1 MLFDRVI
8 SPITLAL
15 ERNLLRPPF
24 GQSLVATAQ
33 AAS

>member
-8 SPITLAL
+8 SPVTIAL
-15 ERNLLRPPF
+15 ERDPLRPLF
-24 GQSLVATAQ
+24 GQSLVAIAQ